1 MKLFFGRHR
10 IFKISFMLL
19 LVFLVTLTAGCALID
34 RLQAWKNAGDEETPA
49 TESLKGLEGTE
60 FINEVLFGETKEIA
74 LYFSDES
81 GQYLV
86 CETREIPKVEGIA
99 RAAMQELIAGPSV
112 ESGLLP
118 TIPVGTEL
126 LDINV
131 RPDGVCIV
139 DFSGELVVNHPG
151 GSLNEEMTVYSVV
164 NTLTQFPTIQE
175 VQILVDGQKVETIAG
190 HLDVSTTM
198 ARNEEIILDR

>member
-1 MKLFFGRHR
+1 MKLWMERR
-10 IFKISFMLL
+10 KILGISVLLL
-19 LVFLVTLTAGCALID
+19 LVFVVSLTAGCALID
-34 RLQAWKNAGDEETPA
+34 RLQAWKNGGEKLPA
-49 TESLKGLEGTE
+49 AEDLEGLEGTDT
-60 FINEVLFGETKEIA
+60 INEGIIGETKEIA

-86 CETREIPKVEGIA
+86 CEMRDIPKVEGIA

-151 GSLNEEMTVYSVV
+151 GSMNEEMTVYSVV
-164 NTLTQFPTIQE
+164 NTLTQFPTIKE

-190 HLDVSTTM
+190 HMDVSTTM
-198 ARNEEIILDR
+198 ARNEELIMRK